1 MTQSRRH
8 EPAGGISIIFEDRDI
23 IVINKPVGLLTIG
36 TDREKT
42 KTAHFLLN
50 DYVRKG
56 NSKSSNRVYVVHR
69 LDRETSGILVFAKS
83 EQAKRYLQDNWE
95 KTEKHYLAI
104 LHGNLKEK
112 EGTIS
117 SYLTEN
123 RALKVYSTNDPS
135 KGRLS
140 HTAYKVLEEQKGF
153 TMVDVNLITGRK
165 HQIRVHFAEMG
176 HPVVGDKK
184 YVPDEAVSK
193 RLALHACSIMFNHPF
208 TRKPMTFD
216 TGIPDEFVRLF
227 RRLQGITINDERGKK
242 R

>member
-8 EPAGGISIIFEDRDI
+8 QPAGGLSILYEDRDI
-23 IVINKPVGLLTIG
+23 IVVNKPVGLLTIG
-36 TDREKT
+36 TDREKQ
-42 KTAHFLLN
+42 KTAHFTLN

-83 EQAKRYLQDNWE
+83 EQVKMSLQDNWD
-95 KTEKHYLAI
+95 KTEKHYLVI

-117 SYLTEN
+117 SYLIEN
-123 RALKVYSTNDPS
+123 RALRVYSTKDS
-135 KGRLS
+135 LKGKLS
-140 HTAYKVLEEQKGF
+140 HTAYKVIEEIKGF

-165 HQIRVHFAEMG
+165 HQIRVHFSEMG

-184 YVPDEAVSK
+184 YGPDETVSK
-193 RLALHACSIMFNHPF
+193 RLALHARSIMFNHPF
-208 TRKPMTFD
+208 TRKPMSFD
-216 TGIPDEFVRLF
+216 TGVPEEFNRLF
-227 RRLQGITINDERGKK
+227 RRLNIYTVKS
-242 R
+242 